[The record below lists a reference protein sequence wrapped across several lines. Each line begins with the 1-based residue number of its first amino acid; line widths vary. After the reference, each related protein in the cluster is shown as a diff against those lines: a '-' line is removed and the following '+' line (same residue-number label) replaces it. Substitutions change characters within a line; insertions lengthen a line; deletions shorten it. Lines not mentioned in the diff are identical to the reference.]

1 MMSKCGFKVV
11 PDANSGAKAGG
22 GWSQR
27 AQGRDAAPSPGPSP
41 PKAAPTRAALSSG
54 FSLVNPQ
61 IIKTNDLG
69 PAELC
74 WVVPDEYLHAVK
86 SVCCLAAVCFQA
98 GILREPLLQPPN
110 SLSFPLTAGIPM
122 ACSANAQSLKLCL
135 VCVKAPVIR
144 SPDLYCKL

>member
-27 AQGRDAAPSPGPSP
+27 ARGRDAAPSPGPSP
-41 PKAAPTRAALSSG
+41 PKAAPTRAALS

-61 IIKTNDLG
+61 IIKTNDPG

-86 SVCCLAAVCFQA
+86 SVCCLAAVCLQA
-98 GILREPLLQPPN
+98 GIFWEPLLQPPN

>member
-27 AQGRDAAPSPGPSP
+27 ARGRDAAPSPGPSL
-41 PKAAPTRAALSSG
+41 PKTAPLRAALS

-61 IIKTNDLG
+61 IIKTNDPG

-86 SVCCLAAVCFQA
+86 SVCCLAAVCLQA
-98 GILREPLLQPPN
+98 GIFWEPLLQPPN

-135 VCVKAPVIR
+135 VCVKAPVI
-144 SPDLYCKL
+144 

>member
-27 AQGRDAAPSPGPSP
+27 ARGRDAAPSPGPSP
-41 PKAAPTRAALSSG
+41 PKAAPTRAALS

-61 IIKTNDLG
+61 IIKTNDPG

-86 SVCCLAAVCFQA
+86 SVCCLAAVCLQA
-98 GILREPLLQPPN
+98 GIFWEPLLQPPN

-135 VCVKAPVIR
+135 VCVKAPVI
-144 SPDLYCKL
+144 